1 MYSEEELISGCIKGK
16 RSAQKAL
23 YDLYASR
30 MFGICLRYARNRDDA
45 EDMLQEGF
53 IKIYSSMSSFRGQGS
68 FEGWMKRIMVNN
80 ALNMLRKNAK
90 AFLFSELNESTY
102 VVPDET
108 ENENDLM
115 KLYGEISPQ
124 ILMKQ
129 IAALPDGYKVVFN
142 LYAIED
148 YSHKEIGE
156 MLNISEN
163 TSKSQLSRARKYL
176 RKRLEELIS
185 VDNPKPLINEQR

>member
-124 ILMKQ
+124 VLMKQ

-185 VDNPKPLINEQR
+185 VENPKPLINEQR

>member
-185 VDNPKPLINEQR
+185 VENPKPLINEQR

>member
-115 KLYGEISPQ
+115 KLYGEIPPQ

-185 VDNPKPLINEQR
+185 VENPKPLINEQR

>member
-1 MYSEEELISGCIKGK
+1 MYSEEELISGCVKGK

-115 KLYGEISPQ
+115 KLYGEIPPQ

-185 VDNPKPLINEQR
+185 VENPKPLINEQR